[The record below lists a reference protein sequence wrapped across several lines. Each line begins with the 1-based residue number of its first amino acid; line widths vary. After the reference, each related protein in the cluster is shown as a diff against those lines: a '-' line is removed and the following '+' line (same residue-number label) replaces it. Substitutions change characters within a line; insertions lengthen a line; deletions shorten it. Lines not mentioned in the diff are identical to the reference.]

1 LRLRGPPKVS
11 HAVAAVEV
19 PQDPNMKEFVHR
31 VVPWTEFME
40 LKNAAANAAATFF
53 FAQVDDVLEHP
64 SPEGSL
70 QDESSNGSA
79 MRRSLCGSHD
89 KSLVARTSICHAACH
104 IDAGDR
110 LPGRILRAPGGKS
123 PDG

>member
-1 LRLRGPPKVS
+1 MRLRGPPKVS

-89 KSLVARTSICHAACH
+89 LPRSLPHRCRRPPPRTDSE
-104 IDAGDR
+104 GS
-110 LPGRILRAPGGKS
+110 GKS
-123 PDG
+123 PHG